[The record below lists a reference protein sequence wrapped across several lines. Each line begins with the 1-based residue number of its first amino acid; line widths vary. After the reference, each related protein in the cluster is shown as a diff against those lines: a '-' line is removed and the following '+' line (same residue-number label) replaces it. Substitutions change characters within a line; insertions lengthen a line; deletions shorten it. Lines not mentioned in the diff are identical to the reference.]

1 MTARRWIEFA
11 VSIAAGH
18 AIYTLVLFPGARHRP
33 MRFDTGLLIDFALCL
48 LVYAVIRLAVAHAR
62 RMNRRA
68 AAWRR
73 RN

>member
-1 MTARRWIEFA
+1 MTTRRWVEFA

-18 AIYTLVLFPGARHRP
+18 AIYTLVLFPGPRHRP
-33 MRFDTGLLIDFALCL
+33 IRFDFGLLIDFALCL
-48 LVYAVIRLAVAHAR
+48 LVYGVIRLAVAHAR
-62 RMNRRA
+62 RMNARS